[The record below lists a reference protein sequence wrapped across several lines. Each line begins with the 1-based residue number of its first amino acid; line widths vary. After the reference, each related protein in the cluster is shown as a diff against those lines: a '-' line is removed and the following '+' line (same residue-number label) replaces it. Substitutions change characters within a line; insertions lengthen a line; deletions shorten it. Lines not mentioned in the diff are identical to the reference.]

1 MCAILCG
8 NVCLISGCSGPGD
21 TPDMGTVTG
30 TVKMDGKP
38 LSNALITFVPL
49 DHEKAR
55 QSVGTTD
62 ENGDYELK
70 YSLRETGAM
79 LGKHKVTISTSGM
92 SENEY
97 GSGGGGGGGGEKV
110 PARYNVNSELT
121 ATVEPG
127 SQTIDFLDLT
137 SKGEI
142 IDVKDS
148 DLDGPNASGA
158 Y

>member
-1 MCAILCG
+1 MLSTSAF
-8 NVCLISGCSGPGD
+8 LISGCGGGPGD
-21 TPDMGTVTG
+21 TPEMGTVTG

-38 LSNALITFVPL
+38 LKKALITFIPL

-79 LGKHKVTISTSGM
+79 LGKHKVTISTAGL

-97 GSGGGGGGGGEKV
+97 SENSGGGEKV

-121 ATVEPG
+121 AIVKPG
-127 SQTIDFLDLT
+127 TQTIDFLDLT
-137 SKGEI
+137 SEGEI
-142 IDVKDS
+142 IEVDDS
-148 DLDGPNASGA
+148 EQSDSQASGA